1 MSAARSAPQ
10 PPASAARPAQPAPP
24 AQGPGRAGAFIAAV
38 ARVSSFV
45 AAAALAV
52 MVLAI
57 VTDVV
62 MANLFKQPISGTFDL
77 VKTTLVIGVF
87 LGFPVTFLRNGHIAV
102 DVIDHFVSP
111 AAVARLK
118 WVAAAVSMLFLLF
131 FAWQMTTPALDAFKF
146 GERKQELG
154 LPLWVLWIPMI
165 LGFVLSAVA
174 LVAVLVPALKPAEED

>member
-1 MSAARSAPQ
+1 MNADSGAPQ
-10 PPASAARPAQPAPP
+10 PPPSPVLPAESAK
-24 AQGPGRAGAFIAAV
+24 GPGRAGAFIAAV
-38 ARVSSFV
+38 AKVSSVV

-52 MVLAI
+52 MVVAI
-57 VTDVV
+57 VVDVV
-62 MANLFKQPISGTFDL
+62 MANLFKQPITGTFDL
-77 VKTTLVIGVF
+77 VETTLVIGVF
-87 LGFPVTFLRNGHIAV
+87 MGFPITFLRNGHIAV

-131 FAWQMTTPALDAFKF
+131 FAWQMASPALDAFKF

-174 LVAVLVPALKPAEED
+174 LVAVLVPALKPAEES

>member
-1 MSAARSAPQ
+1 MTAGGAAPQ
-10 PPASAARPAQPAPP
+10 PQASPPAPAQR
-24 AQGPGRAGAFIAAV
+24 PGAGAFFAAV
-38 ARVSSFV
+38 AKLSSAV
-45 AAAALAV
+45 AATALAV

-57 VTDVV
+57 VVDVA

-77 VKTTLVIGVF
+77 VETTLVILVF
-87 LGFPVTFLRNGHIAV
+87 MGFPATFLRNGHIAV

-118 WVAAAVSMLFLLF
+118 WVAAAVSMFFLLF
-131 FAWQMTTPALDAFKF
+131 FAWQMASPALDAFKF

-174 LVAVLVPALKPAEED
+174 LVAVLVPALTPPKED